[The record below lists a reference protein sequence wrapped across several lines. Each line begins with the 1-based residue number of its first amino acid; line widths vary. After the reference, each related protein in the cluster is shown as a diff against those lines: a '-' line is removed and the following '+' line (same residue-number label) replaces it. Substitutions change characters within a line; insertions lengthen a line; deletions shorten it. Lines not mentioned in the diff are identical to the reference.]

1 MPKSQI
7 DMRNKTNFS
16 GKRNEAVQ
24 ELGNQERYKLQMIQ
38 FDTSG
43 GTQPSDKI
51 TVIRPMIRKT

>member
-24 ELGNQERYKLQMIQ
+24 ELGNKERYKLQMMQ
-38 FDTSG
+38 SDTSV

-51 TVIRPMIRKT
+51 TVIRPMIWKT

>member
-1 MPKSQI
+1 
-7 DMRNKTNFS
+7 MRNKTNFS

-38 FDTSG
+38 VDTSG